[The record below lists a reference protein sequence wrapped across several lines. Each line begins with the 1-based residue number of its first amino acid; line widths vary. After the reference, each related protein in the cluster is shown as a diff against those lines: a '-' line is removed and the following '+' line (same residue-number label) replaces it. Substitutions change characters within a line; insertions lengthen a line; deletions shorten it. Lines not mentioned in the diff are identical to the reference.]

1 MDPVPKTT
9 FTDASGDAWNLRLD
23 VNTIRRVRDAH
34 RVDLARIFTDVKSLD
49 QLFGDVVLLVDVLF
63 EIVRPQADARRIDS
77 EQFGERLVGDS
88 LDRAV
93 TALEEAYIES
103 VPQSRRRQLL
113 RRLVD
118 GTRAAQAQANLRI
131 ENAIDGLI
139 RTAISEQ
146 NARLDAIL
154 QKPKPVSGH

>member
-1 MDPVPKTT
+1 MDPLPKTT

-49 QLFGDVVLLVDVLF
+49 QLFGDVVLLVDVLY
-63 EIVRPQADARRIDS
+63 EIVRPQANARQIDS
-77 EQFGERLVGDS
+77 QQFGERLVGDA

-118 GTRAAQAQANLRI
+118 GTRAAQAQATLRI